1 MFGSN
6 LRYCYEHNDYNAF
19 KKAGIPDKEAQ
30 EAAQALLKETGDI
43 KKDMHELNKGVY
55 EIKADMKLTRY
66 MLGLIIA
73 ILVIPF
79 LKNFVS

>member
-1 MFGSN
+1 VALGIGI
-6 LRYCYEHNDYNAF
+6 DYSIHIITHFSHA
-19 KKAGIPDKEAQ
+19 
-30 EAAQALLKETGDI
+30 LKESGDI
-43 KKDMHELNKGVY
+43 KNDISVIKKDIHELNKGVY